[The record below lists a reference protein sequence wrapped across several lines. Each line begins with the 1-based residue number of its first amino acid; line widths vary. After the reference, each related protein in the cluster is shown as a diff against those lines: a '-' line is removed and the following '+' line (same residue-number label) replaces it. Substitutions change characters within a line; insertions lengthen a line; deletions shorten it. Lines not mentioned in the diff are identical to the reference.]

1 MVAILEHVFLGNT
14 IYQYLFFFTYLI
26 LGVIAIK
33 VLSWLFNTIFK
44 PLEEKIKKL
53 EIIFSVLR
61 KPEPILLIIFLSII
75 RGALNVLFV
84 EPRILTIID
93 KLIFVLYVSF
103 GAWFLGKVT
112 IISIEKYLLR
122 FTDTK
127 KEQKRFEDILPLIK
141 TLIKV
146 LIIIVAVLLIIS
158 NFGYNVSG
166 LIAGLGIGGVA
177 IAFASRELLENF
189 LSGIIIFT
197 EKQFKVGDIVKS
209 DQIIGVIK
217 EINIRTSKIKS
228 FDGTLYIV
236 PNSKLSQG
244 IVENISKRTARR
256 VIENISLSHDN
267 SLEKI
272 ENAKIII
279 KKILIDHPKIDA
291 KKSFVIFDKF
301 NTQTIDLYFD
311 YWIKEKDRSHFLEI
325 KDELHGEIK
334 KEFDK
339 EKINFVIFKFS

>member
-84 EPRILTIID
+84 KPSILTIID

-217 EINIRTSKIKS
+217 EINIRTSKIES

-272 ENAKIII
+272 ENAKAII

-339 EKINFVIFKFS
+339 EKIKFVIFK

>member
-1 MVAILEHVFLGNT
+1 MVAILEQVFLGNT

-217 EINIRTSKIKS
+217 EINIRTSKIES

-339 EKINFVIFKFS
+339 EKIKFVIFK

>member
-127 KEQKRFEDILPLIK
+127 TEQKRFEDILPLIK

-217 EINIRTSKIKS
+217 EINIRTSKIES

-267 SLEKI
+267 SLENI
-272 ENAKIII
+272 EKAKVII
-279 KKILIDHPKIDA
+279 KKLLIDHPKIDA
-291 KKSFVIFDKF
+291 KESYVIFDKF

-339 EKINFVIFKFS
+339 EKIKFVIFK